1 MKKIRNFV
9 FILILIIILIFLFVN
24 SSTYENNN
32 SCLNEMKI
40 NLTEN
45 LTENE
50 TLNFKES
57 LNCFEWNNMMFLH
70 RDFSPEYIEKNTG
83 IKVNG
88 FKTMGFKYFIKSDFY
103 THILFLKD
111 NKIVGIIETS
121 KGVMIDDFATE
132 LNNNDTAIIS
142 KEDAIFKTYETENE
156 YFDGRKVISLTF
168 ADSKLIEKYKHPN

>member
-1 MKKIRNFV
+1 MKKISSFV
-9 FILILIIILIFLFVN
+9 LILFFIIILISLFVN
-24 SSTYENNN
+24 SFTYENNN

-45 LTENE
+45 LTENKI
-50 TLNFKES
+50 LNFKEN
-57 LNCFEWNNMMFLH
+57 LNCFEWNRMMFLH
-70 RDFSPEYIEKNTG
+70 RDFSPEYIEENTG

-88 FKTMGFKYFIKSDFY
+88 FKTMGFKYFVKSDFY

-121 KGVMIDDFATE
+121 KGIMIDNFSTE

-142 KEDAIFKTYETENE
+142 IEDAIFKTYETGDE
-156 YFDGRKVISLTF
+156 YIDDRKVISLTF
-168 ADSKLIEKYKHPN
+168 ENTKLIDKYKHPN

>member
-1 MKKIRNFV
+1 VYSFP
-9 FILILIIILIFLFVN
+9 
-24 SSTYENNN
+24 YENSN

-50 TLNFKES
+50 ILNFKES
-57 LNCFEWNNMMFLH
+57 LDCFEWNKLMFLH
-70 RDFSPEYIEKNTG
+70 RDFSPDYIEKNKG

-88 FKTMGFKYFIKSDFY
+88 FKAMGFKYFIKSDFY

-132 LNNNDTAIIS
+132 LNNNDTAIVS

-156 YFDGRKVISLTF
+156 YLDGRKVISLTF
-168 ADSKLIEKYKHPN
+168 SEPKLIDKYKHPN